1 MEEKIRFKLRPL
13 YVISHIILFIIDL
26 FLYVGFQNYFFWLA
40 AVLMVVL
47 PAISAA
53 GMFYLCRNLRV
64 ELGISENRVARG
76 EEVLL
81 ELRLRNPTW
90 FISLHSR
97 LNLCIANVFLE
108 NASTVEISMPVKAHG
123 ENVLKMPVRIVD
135 LGKYTLTCDTLFV
148 QDIFCMVV
156 GRKTISLSGE
166 LFAVPE
172 GSSEEQLDVTGF
184 LGGAAEVEESK
195 SKGSDFSEVSDIREY
210 IPGDRQRDIHWK
222 LSARQDELM
231 VKERVNVAGSEMV
244 ILPGFAENPEQA
256 MQILEYV
263 YQLGQ
268 NCIKQRMPVCLLCW
282 NSQEFRFEEYRCGF
296 KEEIS
301 EAYCEMYEI
310 GLTKRVNKDWEQLM
324 RNCYPYT
331 KSYLL
336 VEIQEE
342 SGEMKVEMREN
353 G

>member
-1 MEEKIRFKLRPL
+1 MEEKIRFRLRPL
-13 YVISHIILFIIDL
+13 YVISHIILLLLDL
-26 FLYVGFQNYFFWLA
+26 LLYVGFQNYFFWLA

-47 PAISAA
+47 PVISTA
-53 GMFYLCRNLRV
+53 GMFYLCRNLRP
-64 ELGISENRVARG
+64 ELGISENRTVRG

-81 ELRLRNPTW
+81 ELRLDNPVW
-90 FISLHSR
+90 FISLHSQLK
-97 LNLCIANVFLE
+97 LNIANVFLE

-123 ENVLKMPVRIVD
+123 ESVLKMPVRMVD
-135 LGKYTLTCDTLFV
+135 LGKYVLTCDTLYV
-148 QDIFCMVV
+148 QDIFGMAV
-156 GRKTISLSGE
+156 GKKSISLSGE
-166 LFAVPE
+166 LFVVPE
-172 GSSEEQLDVTGF
+172 GSSDEQLDVTGF
-184 LGGAAEVEESK
+184 LAGAAEVEESK

-244 ILPGFAENPEQA
+244 ILPGFVEDPEKS

-268 NCIKQRMPVCLLCW
+268 GCIKQRMPVCLLCW
-282 NSQEFRFEEYRCGF
+282 NRQEYRFEEYRCSF
-296 KEEIS
+296 QEEIA
-301 EAYCEMYEI
+301 EAYCAMYEV
-310 GLTKRVNKDWEQLM
+310 GLTNRVNKEWGQLM
-324 RNCYPYT
+324 QNCYPYT

-336 VEIQEE
+336 AEMKEE
-342 SGEMKVEMREN
+342 TGKIKVEMREN